1 MSQLHIRA
9 EPGAVAPIVLLPGD
23 PDRAT
28 LIAEQFLEDAQ
39 PYTTYRRLYGYTGSY
54 RGVPMSV
61 QATGMG
67 CPSLAIVTEELI
79 RLGAGLLVRVGTSGT
94 VGDRVSPG
102 DLIVANASIA
112 NEGTSRQYLQG
123 REFSASADFAVTQAL
138 AAAAGAM
145 ARPSHVGLI
154 RTDDAFY
161 GVSPAEVAELS
172 ELGVLGIEMEA
183 SALFLLGAMRGV
195 RTGCMLAASNR
206 IGDSSFVAESVL
218 TEAIN
223 DMISATL
230 DACWELHQSGE
241 SERSRA

>member
-9 EPGAVAPIVLLPGD
+9 EPGDVAPIVLLPGD

-28 LIAEQFLEDAQ
+28 LVAENFLEDAR
-39 PYTTYRRLYGYTGSY
+39 PYTSYRRLYGYTGSY
-54 RGVPMSV
+54 RGVAMSV

-79 RLGAGLLVRVGTSGT
+79 RLGATTLVRIGTSGT
-94 VGDRVSPG
+94 VSEQVSPG

-138 AAAAGAM
+138 ARAANEA

-161 GVSPAEVAELS
+161 AVDHEEVTALRS
-172 ELGVLGIEMEA
+172 LGVLGIEMEA

-223 DMISATL
+223 DMITATL

-241 SERSRA
+241 IERSEG